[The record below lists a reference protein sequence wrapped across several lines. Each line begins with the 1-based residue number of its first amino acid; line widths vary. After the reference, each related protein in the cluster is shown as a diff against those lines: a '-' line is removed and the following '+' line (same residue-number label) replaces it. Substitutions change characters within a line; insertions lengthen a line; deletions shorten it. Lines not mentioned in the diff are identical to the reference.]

1 MKIICDGERHLG
13 AAIGSKEFRE
23 SYVSTK
29 VAKWVKDVEE
39 LSTIATDEPQAA
51 LSAFTKALC
60 HRWTFVQRTIPD
72 TKHLFIPL
80 ESCIRDR
87 FIPAV
92 IGRKVS
98 DIHRSLFA
106 LPVRYGGLGITNP
119 VETADREYETSL
131 KLTEDLTTLICNQET
146 SLRSLDREKIESRAK
161 GLKLLKETQLKT
173 ELSRIMNRLD
183 QAAHRS
189 LHHLQE
195 PGAGACF
202 TALPLARLSYY
213 LNKVE
218 FRDSVFLRYGW
229 EIPNTPKLCS
239 LLLLITFTKYRTI
252 NNLSRMSNRTHLYS
266 DMCQFK
272 VWNVSP

>member
-1 MKIICDGERHLG
+1 MAKCAVGIRPLINILAEHTKVGECIQAWYADDSSAVGFLAKLKEWWDALCVTGPKLGYFPKPSKTILIVKNNELIPAAKALFGHSGIKIICNGERHLG

-98 DIHRSLFA
+98 DIHRSLFT

-146 SLRSLDREKIESRAK
+146 SLKSLDREKIESRAK
-161 GLKLLKETQLKT
+161 GLKD
-173 ELSRIMNRLD
+173 S
-183 QAAHRS
+183 
-189 LHHLQE
+189 
-195 PGAGACF
+195 
-202 TALPLARLSYY
+202 SYSKRR
-213 LNKVE
+213 N
-218 FRDSVFLRYGW
+218 
-229 EIPNTPKLCS
+229 
-239 LLLLITFTKYRTI
+239 
-252 NNLSRMSNRTHLYS
+252 
-266 DMCQFK
+266 
-272 VWNVSP
+272 

>member
-1 MKIICDGERHLG
+1 M
-13 AAIGSKEFRE
+13 
-23 SYVSTK
+23 
-29 VAKWVKDVEE
+29 
-39 LSTIATDEPQAA
+39 
-51 LSAFTKALC
+51 
-60 HRWTFVQRTIPD
+60 
-72 TKHLFIPL
+72 
-80 ESCIRDR
+80 
-87 FIPAV
+87 IPAV

-146 SLRSLDREKIESRAK
+146 SLKSLDREKIESRAK

-183 QAAHRS
+183 QAAQRS

-202 TALPLARLSYY
+202 TALPLARLSYS

-229 EIPNTPKLCS
+229 EIPNTPRFCS
-239 LLLLITFTKYRTI
+239 CGSRNSLNHILNCKNGGYANYRHDNVRNAIAEYLRQICKDVTIEPHLIPIESEKFQQKG
-252 NNLSRMSNRTHLYS
+252 NNADKARLDVAARGPDFGARLRG
-266 DMCQFK
+266 
-272 VWNVSP
+272 P